1 MAPNTS
7 SGSAQTCSSETFPS
21 IVEIKAAIPGHC
33 FKPDL
38 LTSFYYVLKD
48 VILVCVVYA
57 LMFYLERTLP
67 WHTFIVLWPLYYF
80 VQGTNLTAIFVLGHD
95 CGHDSFS
102 RYDVVNDVMGNLL
115 HAFLLTPFYPW
126 KLSHRNHHKNTGN
139 FDKDEVFY
147 PKRESEYDGG
157 QHVELFG
164 LGFAWYV
171 YLVLGYSPRTICH
184 FNPYTDMFL
193 KHVTA
198 CYISILLDAGWA
210 YCLYYYASVFGVMSL
225 INYYFIP
232 LTVFATYMVV
242 ITFLHH
248 TDVNVPWFSDDTW
261 SFVKGQLS
269 SIDRHYGF
277 VHGWIHNIGT
287 HQIHHL
293 FTKVPHYHLQEATAH
308 FRKAFPELVR
318 VKDDPIFPTYVKMF
332 RKFTKQFVISDDTK
346 VHVFK

>member
-102 RYDVVNDVMGNLL
+102 RYDVINDVMGNLL

-248 TDVNVPWFSDDTW
+248 TDVNVPWFSGKLKRS
-261 SFVKGQLS
+261 SFVFDKLILS
-269 SIDRHYGF
+269 TLTFKTVIYNSIKKIYLLIACGKRYLRYIVG
-277 VHGWIHNIGT
+277 VC
-287 HQIHHL
+287 
-293 FTKVPHYHLQEATAH
+293 
-308 FRKAFPELVR
+308 FRSKNVAP
-318 VKDDPIFPTYVKMF
+318 
-332 RKFTKQFVISDDTK
+332 
-346 VHVFK
+346 